1 MRAARHAKRGV
12 NRIPTELIGLLF
24 MPASVLYL
32 ELFFRIYFISA
43 QAGGFGDFLGRFFG
57 AGLWLSLFFSLAAGI
72 FLTILCTFFSKK
84 VNRSIALVL
93 LGIITVYF
101 CVQAVYYHGFGAI
114 LKLTLAADTGAD
126 AVTQFAGNT
135 VNYTVQM
142 LWFILFAFVPFAA
155 LIVFGRS
162 WNAGRAHGETWH
174 ALFDKPLIRFEK
186 YPVPA
191 KLVLALVMAVLQFI
205 PWGLIMMTN
214 KTTGLRAQYTSAFE
228 HTLAAEKFGLL
239 TTARREI
246 AIAIGGTKDVIIL
259 PEGGDGSGE
268 GSSQGSGS
276 GGEGVVYAPNV
287 MDIDFDAL
295 IENEKDSDLKKMH
308 EYFKNRAPTKQNAY
322 TGLFEGY
329 NLVMITAE
337 GFSPYA
343 ISKELTPTLYKMQQE
358 GFRFPNF
365 YTAGYDDTITGE
377 FVHTTGLIPSNEVA
391 NNLKKVKNNYLP
403 FTMGAQFQKIGV
415 YTYGYHPHKYTYYGR
430 NETHPNLGLNSYRGR
445 EGGVVDGKESSKYAL
460 ELEHP
465 RYWPESD
472 LEAVQASFSDYA
484 GKNDGKPFFA
494 YYMSVSG
501 HKDYYFEDNMM
512 SWKNRELVKDLPYC
526 EENRAYIACN
536 IELDRA
542 MEWLMAELEKTG
554 QLDKTVFCITPDHK
568 PQMLTDAQ
576 VEEMAGRKLDSEF
589 EIYRSVFL
597 LYCAGYK
604 DAPEITAPANSV
616 DIIPTLSNLFGFE
629 YDSRL
634 LFGRDLLDPT
644 AEPIITLRTRSWISD
659 KGRYNFRTKTF
670 EKAADATFKSQEEED
685 AYVERVNNIVSNKFR
700 MSHNVIFKDYYRKVF
715 KK

>member
-1 MRAARHAKRGV
+1 
-12 NRIPTELIGLLF
+12 
-24 MPASVLYL
+24 MPAAVLYL
-32 ELFFRIYFISA
+32 ELLFRLYFVSA
-43 QAGGFGDFLGRFFG
+43 QSGGFFEFLGRFLG
-57 AGLWLSLFFSLAAGI
+57 AGLWLSIFFSLAAGI
-72 FLTILCTFFSKK
+72 FFTLLSTFFKPKVNRRIALTILA
-84 VNRSIALVL
+84 IL
-93 LGIITVYF
+93 TVYF
-101 CVQAVYYHGFGAI
+101 CVQAVYYHGFGTI
-114 LKLTLAADTGAD
+114 LKITLAADTGAE

-135 VNYTVQM
+135 INYTLQM
-142 LWFILFAFVPFAA
+142 LWFIIFAFVPFAA
-155 LIVFGRS
+155 LFVFGRS
-162 WNAGRAHGETWH
+162 FKAKRAHGETWH
-174 ALFDKPLIRFEK
+174 TLFDKPLIRFEK

-191 KLVLALVMAVLQFI
+191 KVVLAIAMAILQFI

-239 TTARREI
+239 TTARREL

-259 PEGGDGSGE
+259 PEGGGSGE
-268 GSSQGSGS
+268 GSAEGSGDS
-276 GGEGVVYAPNV
+276 GPVYAANV

-295 IENEKDSDLKKMH
+295 IANEKDSDVVKMH
-308 EYFKNRAPTKQNAY
+308 EYFKNRTPTKQNAY
-322 TGLFEGY
+322 TGLFKGY

-343 ISKELTPTLYKMQQE
+343 ISKELTPTLYKMQTE
-358 GFRFPNF
+358 GFRFTNF

-403 FTMGAQFQKIGV
+403 FTMGAQFQKLGV
-415 YTYGYHPHKYTYYGR
+415 YTYAYHPHTYTYYGR
-430 NETHPNLGLNSYRGR
+430 NETHPNLGFNSYKGRG
-445 EGGVVDGKESSKYAL
+445 GGVVDGKESSKYAL
-460 ELEHP
+460 QMEHP
-465 RYWPESD
+465 KYWPESD
-472 LEAVQASFSDYA
+472 LEAVQGSFNDYA
-484 GKNDGKPFFA
+484 GKQDDKPFLA

-526 EENRAYIACN
+526 EECRAYIACN

-554 QLDKTVFCITPDHK
+554 ELDTTLFCITPDHK

-597 LYCAGYK
+597 LYCHGYTE
-604 DAPEITAPANSV
+604 APEITAPANSV
-616 DIIPTLSNLFGFE
+616 DIIPTVSNLLGLE

-670 EKAADATFKSQEEED
+670 EKAEGVTFKSQEEED
-685 AYVERVNNIVSNKFR
+685 AYVERVNNVVSNKFR

-715 KK
+715 KANK

>member
-1 MRAARHAKRGV
+1 MRAAKHVKKL
-12 NRIPTELIGLLF
+12 PTELISLLF
-24 MPASVLYL
+24 MPAAVLYL
-32 ELFFRIYFISA
+32 ELFFRLYFVSA
-43 QAGGFGDFLGRFFG
+43 QSSGFGEFLGRFFG
-57 AGLWLSLFFSLAAGI
+57 AGLWLSLLFSLAAGV
-72 FLTILCTFFSKK
+72 FFTILCTFFKAK
-84 VNRSIALVL
+84 VNRRIALVL
-93 LGIITVYF
+93 LGVLTVYF
-101 CVQAVYYHGFGAI
+101 CVQAVYYHGFGSI

-126 AVTQFAGNT
+126 AVTQFAGNA
-135 VNYTVQM
+135 VNYTLQM
-142 LWFILFAFVPFAA
+142 LWFIILAFVPFAA
-155 LIVFGRS
+155 LIVFGRRYE
-162 WNAGRAHGETWH
+162 AKRPHGEKWH
-174 ALFDKPLIRFEK
+174 LLFDKPLIRFEK
-186 YPVPA
+186 TPVPA
-191 KLVLALVMAVLQFI
+191 KAVLAIVMAILQFV
-205 PWGLIMMTN
+205 PWALIMMTN

-228 HTLAAEKFGLL
+228 HTTAAEKFGVI
-239 TTARREI
+239 TTARREL
-246 AIAIGGTKDVIIL
+246 AIAVGGTKDVIIL
-259 PEGGDGSGE
+259 PEGDGSGE
-268 GSSQGSGS
+268 GGGSGS
-276 GGEGVVYAPNV
+276 AGEGVVYAPNV
-287 MDIDFDAL
+287 MDIDFDSL
-295 IENEKDSDLKKMH
+295 IANETDSDVRKMH
-308 EYFKNRAPTKQNAY
+308 EYFKSRTPTRQNAY
-322 TGLFEGY
+322 TGLFKGY

-343 ISKELTPTLYKMQQE
+343 ISKELTPTLYKMQTE

-403 FTMGAQFQKIGV
+403 FTMGAQFQKLGV
-415 YTYGYHPHKYTYYGR
+415 YTYAYHPHTYTYYGR
-430 NETHPNLGLNSYRGR
+430 NETHPNLGFDSYKGRG
-445 EGGVVDGKESSKYAL
+445 GGVVDGKESSKYAL

-472 LEAVQASFSDYA
+472 LEAVQASFNDYA
-484 GKNDGKPFFA
+484 GKNDDKPFLA

-526 EENRAYIACN
+526 EEDRAYISCN

-554 QLDKTVFCITPDHK
+554 ELDTTLFCITPDHK

-604 DAPEITAPANSV
+604 DAPEITAPCNSV
-616 DIIPTLSNLFGFE
+616 DIIPTVSNLLGLE

-659 KGRYNFRTKTF
+659 KGRYNFRNKTF
-670 EKAADATFKSQEEED
+670 TVAEGVTFASQQEQD
-685 AYVERVNNIVSNKFR
+685 AYVERVNNIVSNRFR